1 MFWKISLL
9 LQSPCPYPHLRPF
22 QITHHTSPR
31 GTVLNY
37 NPMLSFYLKSFHD
50 LPSSPTTHGGLPS
63 SPTQLSTMSLMP
75 PHHTFQIYFH
85 FPHLSHFLRTPNRHT
100 HTHTNQLGI
109 PRTHAHLHIQD
120 YAKLL
125 PLCASLL
132 PSKQIPTDL
141 SRLNKSIMSSVF
153 LDSCTTLGRNVKT
166 WHNNLLLF

>member
-1 MFWKISLL
+1 
-9 LQSPCPYPHLRPF
+9 
-22 QITHHTSPR
+22 
-31 GTVLNY
+31 
-37 NPMLSFYLKSFHD
+37 
-50 LPSSPTTHGGLPS
+50 
-63 SPTQLSTMSLMP
+63 MSLMP

-132 PSKQIPTDL
+132 PSKQIPTDRSIFLTAIIHQKFPFGCSDSTYNSKCLKPNCL
-141 SRLNKSIMSSVF
+141 SSFSSTHSIYKPIRNNENCLSSI
-153 LDSCTTLGRNVKT
+153 CN
-166 WHNNLLLF
+166 HCIC